1 MEIPLLKD
9 IIVIFLVS
17 VTVIY
22 LFSKLRIPSIV
33 GFIVAG
39 MLAGPDGLKLVG
51 SEHNVEVLAEF
62 GVVALLFTIGLE
74 FSLRTLLQMKRSVLL
89 GGGIQVAISILAG
102 MTVAVAGGYPP
113 GQAVFFGCLLSLSST
128 AIVLKLLQDQSQIDS
143 PQGRAAL
150 AILIFQDIIAIPMIL
165 LTPILG
171 GTGGDVGGSLLTL
184 LIKGIMTIVAVYLG
198 ARWIIP
204 YLLFNVAKTKN
215 RELFLLVIIVIC
227 LAVAWLTNAVGLSL
241 AFGAFLAGLII
252 SESEYSHDAIGHI
265 LPFRDVFLSFFFVS
279 IGMLLDTDVVFAK
292 PIIVGLLVLGV
303 ILLKTA
309 LAFLAV
315 LLEGLPLRSALIA
328 GLSLSQIGEFSFVL
342 SLVGVKHG
350 LMGGDVY
357 QVFLAVSVI
366 TMLLSP
372 FVLRIA
378 PPAADRV
385 VRLPL
390 PKRWK
395 TGSPLHHH
403 MTRTSR
409 QDHLLIVGYGLNGR
423 NVSRAAA
430 KAQIPYMIL
439 EMNPETVRRERKAGE
454 PIYYGDATHEAV
466 LKHADISHARA
477 MVIVINDPPATR
489 RITELAKKMNP
500 KLHIIV
506 RTRFIQEMKALYDL
520 GADEVIPEEF
530 ETSVEIFSR
539 VLRKY
544 LIPKPE
550 IEQFIAEVR
559 AAGYDMFRTVAPE
572 AITCSD
578 LKICL
583 PDAEIATF
591 RVGEEAP
598 AVNKTIADLA
608 LRKRHGVTL
617 LTIRRGEGMIYNP
630 DAETLIRGGDIL
642 VVFGAPDQL
651 ARVAEFFI
659 SSVDA
664 PVKNSHAPGSATKHE
679 NLV

>member
-17 VTVIY
+17 VMVV
-22 LFSKLRIPSIV
+22 FVFHKLRIPSIV

-39 MLAGPDGLKLVG
+39 ILAGPDGLKLVG
-51 SEHNVEVLAEF
+51 SEHNVSVLAEF

-74 FSLRTLLQMKRSVLL
+74 FSLRTLLKMKRGVLI
-89 GGGIQVAISILAG
+89 GGGIQVLISIMAG
-102 MTVAVAGGYPP
+102 VVIAMTAGYPS

-128 AIVLKLLQDQSQIDS
+128 AIVLKLLQDQSQIDT
-143 PQGRAAL
+143 PQGRACL
-150 AILIFQDIIAIPMIL
+150 GILIFQDLIAIPMIL
-165 LTPILG
+165 LTPFLG
-171 GTGGDVGGSLLTL
+171 GTGGDIGASLLL
-184 LIKGIMTIVAVYLG
+184 LLVKGLLTVGAVYVG

-204 YLLFNVAKTKN
+204 YLLYNVTRTKS
-215 RELFLLVIIVIC
+215 RELFLLVVIVIC
-227 LAVAWLTNAVGLSL
+227 LTVAWFTHAIGMSL

-279 IGMLLDTDVVFAK
+279 IGMLLDIDVVLAK
-292 PIIVGLLVLGV
+292 PATVFLLVVGV
-303 ILLKTA
+303 ILLKTLIA
-309 LAFLAV
+309 STAV
-315 LLEGLPLRSALIA
+315 VLEGLPLRPALIS
-328 GLSLSQIGEFSFVL
+328 GLALSQIGEFSFVL

-357 QVFLAVSVI
+357 QVFLAVSVL
-366 TMLLSP
+366 TMVLSP
-372 FVLRIA
+372 FMLKIA

-385 VRLPL
+385 TRWPL
-390 PKRWK
+390 PRRWK
-395 TGSPLHHH
+395 SGSPLHRHI
-403 MTRTSR
+403 TRTRR
-409 QDHLLIVGYGLNGR
+409 QDHLIIIGYGLNGR

-430 KAQIPYMIL
+430 RAAIPYMIL

-466 LKHADISHARA
+466 LRHADVRQARA
-477 MVIVINDPPATR
+477 MVIVINDPTATR
-489 RITELAKKMNP
+489 RITELAKKLNP
-500 KLHIIV
+500 KLHVIV
-506 RTRFIQEMKALYDL
+506 RTRFLQEMKALYDL

-572 AITCSD
+572 SITCSD

-591 RVGEEAP
+591 RLAAAAP
-598 AVNKTIADLA
+598 AANKTIAELG
-608 LRKRHGVTL
+608 LRKRYGVTL
-617 LTIRRGEGMIYNP
+617 LTVRRGEGMIYNP
-630 DAETLIRGGDIL
+630 EAEMVLLPDDIL
-642 VVFGAPDQL
+642 VVFGAPDKL
-651 ARVAEFFI
+651 ARAAEFFTLQENVPEK
-659 SSVDA
+659 SSEGVPED
-664 PVKNSHAPGSATKHE
+664 VGV
-679 NLV
+679 L

>member
-1 MEIPLLKD
+1 MESPLFKD

-39 MLAGPDGLKLVG
+39 ILAGPAGLKLVG
-51 SEHNVEVLAEF
+51 SEHNVKVLAEF

-74 FSLRTLLQMKRSVLL
+74 FSLRTLLKMKGAVLI
-89 GGGIQVAISILAG
+89 GGGVQVGLSILAG
-102 MTVAVAGGYPP
+102 MAFAMMGGYPA

-150 AILIFQDIIAIPMIL
+150 AILIFQDIVAIPMIL
-165 LTPILG
+165 LTPLLG
-171 GTGGDVGGSLLTL
+171 GAGGDVGGSLLTL
-184 LIKGIMTIVAVYLG
+184 LLKGVLTIVAVYIG
-198 ARWIIP
+198 ARWVIP
-204 YLLFNVAKTKN
+204 YILFNVAKTKN

-227 LAVAWLTNAVGLSL
+227 LAVAWMTNAIGLSL

-279 IGMLLDTDVVFAK
+279 IGMLLDIEVVFSE
-292 PIIVGLLVLGV
+292 PVIVCLLILGV

-309 LAFLAV
+309 AAFLSV
-315 LLEGLPLRSALIA
+315 LFEGLPLRAALIA

-342 SLVGVKHG
+342 SLVGVKYG
-350 LMGGDVY
+350 LMGGQVY

-366 TMLLSP
+366 TMVLSP
-372 FVLRIA
+372 FLLRIA
-378 PPAADRV
+378 PAVADQV
-385 VRLPL
+385 VRWPL
-390 PKRWK
+390 PDRWK
-395 TGSPLHHH
+395 TGSPIHNHV
-403 MTRTSR
+403 TRTR
-409 QDHLLIVGYGLNGR
+409 RGDHLIVIGYGLNGR

-430 KAQIPYMIL
+430 KAAIPYMIL
-439 EMNPETVRRERKAGE
+439 ERNPETVRRERKVGE

-466 LKHADISHARA
+466 LRHADIEYARA

-489 RITELAKKMNP
+489 RITELAKQMNS
-500 KLHIIV
+500 KLHVIV
-506 RTRFIQEMKALYDL
+506 RTRFIQEMKVLYDL

-559 AAGYDMFRTVAPE
+559 AAGYDMLRNVAPE
-572 AITCSD
+572 SITCSD
-578 LKICL
+578 LKICF

-591 RVGEEAP
+591 RIGGDAP
-598 AVNKTIADLA
+598 AAGRSVAELA

-630 DAETLIRGGDIL
+630 EAETLILAGDIL
-642 VVFGAPDQL
+642 VVFGAPEKL
-651 ARVAEFFI
+651 AAAADFFSPPVAEPAMET
-659 SSVDA
+659 VE
-664 PVKNSHAPGSATKHE
+664 GR
-679 NLV
+679 